1 MIANE
6 RNLGYFKILLLQ
18 TKYTL
23 YEGGVRG
30 VAALWSSRLEK
41 AARVF
46 KKLIHITDWLPT
58 LYSAAGGDLK
68 DLGEIDGIDQ
78 WRVLSEGQGHGREKL
93 LLNIDEV
100 MKTEGA
106 IYSRFKLLRGNKMSK
121 RHVKR
126 MFQERDKIFKVP

>member
-1 MIANE
+1 M
-6 RNLGYFKILLLQ
+6 LLSQ

-30 VAALWSSRLEK
+30 VAALWSSRLQR
-41 AARVF
+41 AARVSNE
-46 KKLIHITDWLPT
+46 LVHITDWLPT

-78 WRVLSEGQGHGREKL
+78 WRLLSEGRGRGRDKL

-100 MKTEGA
+100 LKTEGA
-106 IYSRFKLLRGNKMSK
+106 IYSRFKLLRGNY
-121 RHVKR
+121 
-126 MFQERDKIFKVP
+126 